1 MTLDEFVG
9 WVEFNKVSPITDH
22 HRLYRPAAV
31 IAGAL
36 GGNANAALEALSP
49 KQKGPQRAL
58 RPVEVIRYPKE

>member
-1 MTLDEFVG
+1 MTEAEFVG
-9 WVEFNKVSPITDH
+9 WITVNKTHPITDH
-22 HRLYRPAAV
+22 YRIYRPAAV